1 MTMKDY
7 KDFGGVK
14 MPTKRVQKLPMAE
27 VNMEITAVEFDKV
40 DPTTFAL
47 PDAVKA
53 LVKP

>member
-1 MTMKDY
+1 MSDY

-14 MPTKRVQKLPMAE
+14 MPTKRVQKLPMGDVE
-27 VNMEITAVEFDKV
+27 MDITAVEFDKV
-40 DPTTFAL
+40 DPSIYAL